1 MISRKSEQMLRV
13 LNLFRF
19 LFWKDVTNPTVLAVT
34 GMNDNRRSVCKSRM
48 LCEECSVKKVN
59 VASKGTARTRMK
71 MFLLPV
77 RTARVLFCPFWSLS
91 MSGAPRLRL
100 RKKPY
105 SMKGMDRLTKKG
117 SSCPFTDKYPTLGMI
132 KPVAA
137 AMVNSPNPREHNLMG
152 GAEYAQPRKFAAN
165 VMTRKVT
172 GASKKRT
179 SSADNTV
186 DRISN
191 VNAIVLANE
200 RSCGFL
206 TRTFLPE
213 KNFFV
218 FT

>member
-1 MISRKSEQMLRV
+1 MLRV

-19 LFWKDVTNPTVLAVT
+19 LFWKDVTNPMVLAVT
-34 GMNDNRRSVCKSRM
+34 GMKDNRGSVLESRM
-48 LCEECSVKKVN
+48 LGENCSVKKEI
-59 VASKGTARTRMK
+59 VASTEMDRTRMN
-71 MFLLPV
+71 MFVLPV

-105 SMKGMDRLTKKG
+105 SIKGMDRLTKKG
-117 SSCPFTDKYPTLGMI
+117 SSCPFTDRYPTLGMM

-137 AMVNSPNPREHNLMG
+137 AMVNSPNPREHNRVG
-152 GAEYAQPRKFAAN
+152 GAEYAQPRKFAATA
-165 VMTRKVT
+165 MARKVT

-179 SSADNTV
+179 TTAERKMDNA
-186 DRISN
+186 IN
-191 VNAIVLANE
+191 VNEIVLANE

-213 KNFFV
+213 KNFFDL
-218 FT
+218 T